1 MKQNG
6 TRRTTIL
13 VADDHK
19 VVCQGIAGL
28 MRPFFDVVAEVTEL
42 GSLIPS
48 IKQHRPDVV
57 LLDLTFGGVS
67 SLPTI
72 QRALERKVISTRF
85 VVLTAH
91 ESAALE
97 RAAFNAG
104 AHAFLLKGVG
114 TQELRLAVEAAR
126 ADRRYLAN
134 ASPSAADR
142 ADRSVVDV
150 EGVLLRRKQIQV
162 LLLLHE
168 GLSRMQVAQRL
179 GVGVRGVDFHLRIA
193 KEATGLR
200 KLQLLLKWA
209 AERKDVLEAILSG
222 EGTVG

>member
-1 MKQNG
+1 MNQNG
-6 TRRTTIL
+6 TRRTTVL

-19 VVCQGIAGL
+19 VVCQGIAAV
-28 MRPFFDVVAEVTEL
+28 MRRHCDVLAEVTDLE
-42 GSLIPS
+42 SLIPS
-48 IKQHRPDVV
+48 IKQHHPDVV
-57 LLDLTFGGVS
+57 LLDLTFDGVS
-67 SLPTI
+67 SLPII
-72 QRALERKVISTRF
+72 QRALERKVISARF

-91 ESAALE
+91 ESTALE

-126 ADRRYLAN
+126 ADRRYLAS

-150 EGVLLRRKQIQV
+150 EGVLLRRKQVQV

-168 GLSRMQVAQRL
+168 GLSRMQVGQRL
-179 GVGVRGVDFHLRIA
+179 GIGIRGVDFHLRIA
-193 KEATGLR
+193 KNAIGIR
-200 KLQLLLKWA
+200 KLQLLVKWVSERRQALVA
-209 AERKDVLEAILSG
+209 ALDG
-222 EGTVG
+222 ESAAG

>member
-6 TRRTTIL
+6 TRRTAIL

-28 MRPFFDVVAEVTEL
+28 LRPFFDVVGEVTEL

-67 SLPTI
+67 SLPII
-72 QRALERKVISTRF
+72 QRALERKEISTRF

-91 ESAALE
+91 ESSALE

-126 ADRRYLAN
+126 ADRRYVAV
-134 ASPSAADR
+134 AHRPAGDR

-150 EGVLLRRKQIQV
+150 EGILLRRKQVQV

-179 GVGVRGVDFHLRIA
+179 GIGIRGVDFHLRIA

-200 KLQLLLKWA
+200 KLQLLVKWA

>member
-1 MKQNG
+1 MKRNA
-6 TRRTTIL
+6 TRRTSIL

-48 IKQHRPDVV
+48 IKQHHPDVV
-57 LLDLTFGGVS
+57 LLDLTFDGVS
-67 SLPTI
+67 SLPII
-72 QRALERKVISTRF
+72 QGALERKVISARF

-126 ADRRYLAN
+126 ADRRYVAV
-134 ASPSAADR
+134 ASRSVGDR
-142 ADRSVVDV
+142 ADRSLVEV
-150 EGVLLRRKQIQV
+150 EGILLRRKQIQV

-179 GVGVRGVDFHLRIA
+179 GVGIRGVDFHLRIA
-193 KEATGLR
+193 KEATGIS
-200 KLQLLLKWA
+200 KLQLLLKWVSERRQALVA
-209 AERKDVLEAILSG
+209 ALDG
-222 EGTVG
+222 ESAAG